1 MGMLTDINNE
11 ITCIAKPGSINFV
24 ILYCNFLRHVI
35 ILQGCDMTP
44 RSLSARVV
52 FGTWMFASMVIT
64 ATYTAN
70 LAAFLTVSRLETGWL
85 HLNKVNLNV
94 I

>member
-1 MGMLTDINNE
+1 
-11 ITCIAKPGSINFV
+11 
-24 ILYCNFLRHVI
+24 
-35 ILQGCDMTP
+35 MTP

-70 LAAFLTVSRLETGWL
+70 LAAFLTVSRLETGRL
-85 HLNKVNLNV
+85 MSFLNFF
-94 I
+94 